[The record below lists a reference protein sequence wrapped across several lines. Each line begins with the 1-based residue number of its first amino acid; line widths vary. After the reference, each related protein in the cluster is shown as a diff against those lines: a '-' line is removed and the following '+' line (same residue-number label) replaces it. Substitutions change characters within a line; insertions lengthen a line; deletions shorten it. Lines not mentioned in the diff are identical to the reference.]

1 VNSNFPS
8 LDECQ
13 GDRQKEIIREKINE
27 YMGRA
32 ESLKTFIKGGGAA
45 KKSRPVKENDKD
57 SSGEEESDENKK
69 FQKVINKAIIVEKP
83 NVKWEDI
90 AGLEGAKEALKEA
103 VILPIKF
110 PHLFKGLQSI
120 HTKRE

>member
-1 VNSNFPS
+1 MN
-8 LDECQ
+8 
-13 GDRQKEIIREKINE
+13 
-27 YMGRA
+27 RA
-32 ESLKTFIKGGGAA
+32 ENLKTFLKDGAG
-45 KKSRPVKENDKD
+45 KKKNRPVKENDKD

-69 FQKVINKAIIVEKP
+69 FQKAINKAIIVEKP

-110 PHLFKGLQSI
+110 PHLFKGLFFKWI
-120 HTKRE
+120 I